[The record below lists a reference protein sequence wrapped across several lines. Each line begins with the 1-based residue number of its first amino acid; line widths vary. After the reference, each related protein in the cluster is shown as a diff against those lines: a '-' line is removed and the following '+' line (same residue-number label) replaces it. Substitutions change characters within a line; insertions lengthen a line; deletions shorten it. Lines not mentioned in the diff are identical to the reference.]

1 MKRIILLFICILL
14 CASLAG
20 CKLNSGS
27 VDSSLSLVSDQSKT
41 AIEQTSASSA
51 PDTSDAAESSTEAKP
66 TAGTAVPD
74 TAAESK
80 NEPALTTPE
89 TTSPAQGNPQGGGET
104 KEPDAPKETVPPAPK
119 EPTST
124 SAPPEPETTA
134 PTTETSMS
142 ETPTDPYAYP
152 FNIEQIRNDC
162 IALGKSYGFVLNESL
177 TPGNASW
184 AGAETASTNTQGSL
198 LKRVLGEMIEYYSPA
213 YRESIGLPEIN
224 ISAFDI
230 YCEQTGNG
238 SYRIYFLFLL

>member
-27 VDSSLSLVSDQSKT
+27 VDSSLSLVSDQSKP

-224 ISAFDI
+224 ISAFNI

>member
-1 MKRIILLFICILL
+1 MKRLILLFICILL

-124 SAPPEPETTA
+124 SAPPELETTA

-224 ISAFDI
+224 ISAFNI

>member
-124 SAPPEPETTA
+124 SAPPEPETTV

-224 ISAFDI
+224 ISAFNI

>member
-41 AIEQTSASSA
+41 TIEQTSASSA
-51 PDTSDAAESSTEAKP
+51 PDTSEAAESSTEAKTP
-66 TAGTAVPD
+66 AGTAIPD
-74 TAAESK
+74 TAADSK
-80 NEPALTTPE
+80 NEPAQTTPG
-89 TTSPAQGNPQGGGET
+89 TTSPAQGDPQGGGET
-104 KEPDAPKETVPPAPK
+104 KETTSTPVPPK
-119 EPTST
+119 
-124 SAPPEPETTA
+124 PETTA
-134 PTTETSMS
+134 PTTETSTS

-162 IALGKSYGFVLNESL
+162 IALGKSYGFALNESL
-177 TPGNASW
+177 TPVNASW

-198 LKRVLGEMIEYYSPA
+198 LKRMLGEMIEYYSPA

-224 ISAFDI
+224 ISAFNI

>member
-66 TAGTAVPD
+66 AGTAVPD

-224 ISAFDI
+224 ISAFNI

>member
-104 KEPDAPKETVPPAPK
+104 KEPYAPKETVPPAPK

-224 ISAFDI
+224 ISAFNI

>member
-89 TTSPAQGNPQGGGET
+89 TTSPAQGNPQGDGET

-198 LKRVLGEMIEYYSPA
+198 LKRMLGEMIEYYTPA

-224 ISAFDI
+224 ISAFNI

>member
-51 PDTSDAAESSTEAKP
+51 PYTSDAAESSTEAKP

-89 TTSPAQGNPQGGGET
+89 TTSPAQGDPQGGGET

-134 PTTETSMS
+134 PTAETSMS

-162 IALGKSYGFVLNESL
+162 IALGKSYGFALNESL
-177 TPGNASW
+177 TPVNASW

-198 LKRVLGEMIEYYSPA
+198 LKRMLGEMIEYYTPA
-213 YRESIGLPEIN
+213 YRESIGLPEIS
-224 ISAFDI
+224 ISAFNI

>member
-89 TTSPAQGNPQGGGET
+89 TTSPAQGDPQGGGET

-134 PTTETSMS
+134 PTTETSPP
-142 ETPTDPYAYP
+142 EAPTDPYAYP

-198 LKRVLGEMIEYYSPA
+198 LKRMLGEMIEYYTPA

-224 ISAFDI
+224 ISAFNI

>member
-14 CASLAG
+14 CANLAG

-224 ISAFDI
+224 ISAFNI

>member
-51 PDTSDAAESSTEAKP
+51 PDTSDAAESST
-66 TAGTAVPD
+66 D
-74 TAAESK
+74 
-80 NEPALTTPE
+80 EPALTTPE

-162 IALGKSYGFVLNESL
+162 IALGKSYGFALNESL
-177 TPGNASW
+177 TLVNASW

-198 LKRVLGEMIEYYSPA
+198 LKRMLGEMIEYYSPA

-224 ISAFDI
+224 ISAFNI

>member
-224 ISAFDI
+224 ISAFNI
-230 YCEQTGNG
+230 HCEQTGNG

>member
-27 VDSSLSLVSDQSKT
+27 VDSSLSLVSNQSKT

-224 ISAFDI
+224 ISAFNI

>member
-27 VDSSLSLVSDQSKT
+27 VDFSLSLVSDQSKT

-224 ISAFDI
+224 ISAFNI

>member
-152 FNIEQIRNDC
+152 FIIEQIRNDC

-224 ISAFDI
+224 ISAFNI

>member
-152 FNIEQIRNDC
+152 FNIEQIRDDC

-224 ISAFDI
+224 ISAFNI

>member
-152 FNIEQIRNDC
+152 LNIEQIRNDC

-224 ISAFDI
+224 ISAFNI

>member
-89 TTSPAQGNPQGGGET
+89 TTSPAQGDPQGGGET

-162 IALGKSYGFVLNESL
+162 IALGKSFGFVLNESL

-184 AGAETASTNTQGSL
+184 AGAETAFTNTQGSL
-198 LKRVLGEMIEYYSPA
+198 LKRMLGEMIEYYSPA
-213 YRESIGLPEIN
+213 YRESIGLPEIH
-224 ISAFDI
+224 ISAFNI

>member
-198 LKRVLGEMIEYYSPA
+198 LKRVLGEMIEYYTPA

-224 ISAFDI
+224 ISAFNI

>member
-104 KEPDAPKETVPPAPK
+104 KEPDAPPAPK

-224 ISAFDI
+224 ISAFNI

>member
-20 CKLNSGS
+20 CNLNSGS

-89 TTSPAQGNPQGGGET
+89 TTSPAQGDPQGGGET

-184 AGAETASTNTQGSL
+184 AGAETASTDTQGSL

-224 ISAFDI
+224 ISAFNI

>member
-89 TTSPAQGNPQGGGET
+89 TTSPAQGDPQGGGET

-198 LKRVLGEMIEYYSPA
+198 LKRMLGEMIEYYTPA

-224 ISAFDI
+224 ISAFNI

-238 SYRIYFLFLL
+238 SYRIYFLLLL

>member
-184 AGAETASTNTQGSL
+184 SGAETASTNTQGSL

-224 ISAFDI
+224 ISAFNI

>member
-20 CKLNSGS
+20 CKLNSDS
-27 VDSSLSLVSDQSKT
+27 IDSSLSLVSDQSKT

-89 TTSPAQGNPQGGGET
+89 TTSPAQGDPQGGGET

-198 LKRVLGEMIEYYSPA
+198 LKRMLGEMIEYYTPA

-224 ISAFDI
+224 ISAFNI

>member
-89 TTSPAQGNPQGGGET
+89 TTSPAQGDPQGGGET

-162 IALGKSYGFVLNESL
+162 IALGKSYGFVPNESL

-184 AGAETASTNTQGSL
+184 ASAETASTNTQGSL
-198 LKRVLGEMIEYYSPA
+198 LKRMLGEMIEYYTPA

-224 ISAFDI
+224 ISAFNI

>member
-89 TTSPAQGNPQGGGET
+89 TTSPAQGDPQGGGET

-152 FNIEQIRNDC
+152 FNSEQIRTDC

-198 LKRVLGEMIEYYSPA
+198 LKRMLGEMIEYYSPA
-213 YRESIGLPEIN
+213 YRESIGLPEIH
-224 ISAFDI
+224 ISAFNI

>member
-20 CKLNSGS
+20 CKLNSDS

-224 ISAFDI
+224 ISAFNI

>member
-213 YRESIGLPEIN
+213 YRESIGLLEIN
-224 ISAFDI
+224 ISAFNI

>member
-104 KEPDAPKETVPPAPK
+104 KEPDTPKETVPPAPK

-224 ISAFDI
+224 ISAFNI

>member
-184 AGAETASTNTQGSL
+184 TGAETASTNTQGSL

-224 ISAFDI
+224 ISAFNI

>member
-41 AIEQTSASSA
+41 TIEQTSASSA

-89 TTSPAQGNPQGGGET
+89 TTSPAQGDPQGGGET

-162 IALGKSYGFVLNESL
+162 IALGKSFGFVLNESL

-198 LKRVLGEMIEYYSPA
+198 LKRMLGEMIEYYSPA
-213 YRESIGLPEIN
+213 YRESIGLPEIH
-224 ISAFDI
+224 ISAFNI

>member
-51 PDTSDAAESSTEAKP
+51 PDTSDATESSTEAKP

-89 TTSPAQGNPQGGGET
+89 TTSPAQGDPQGGGET

-198 LKRVLGEMIEYYSPA
+198 LKRMLGEMIEYYSPA
-213 YRESIGLPEIN
+213 YRESIGLLEIH
-224 ISAFDI
+224 ISAFNI

>member
-1 MKRIILLFICILL
+1 MKRITALFICILL
-14 CASLAG
+14 CVSFAG
-20 CKLNSGS
+20 CNLNSDS
-27 VDSSLSLVSDQSKT
+27 IDSSLSLVSEPKGTGAKGT
-41 AIEQTSASSA
+41 AESSA
-51 PDTSDAAESSTEAKP
+51 PDISEATDSPDKAATPDSTA
-66 TAGTAVPD
+66 APD
-74 TAAESK
+74 TTAESK

-89 TTSPAQGNPQGGGET
+89 TTSPAQGDPQGGGET
-104 KEPDAPKETVPPAPK
+104 KEPDAPKETAPPAPK

-162 IALGKSYGFVLNESL
+162 IALGKSYGFALNESL
-177 TPGNASW
+177 TPVNASW

-198 LKRVLGEMIEYYSPA
+198 LKRMLGEMIEYYTPA
-213 YRESIGLPEIN
+213 YRESIGLPEIS
-224 ISAFDI
+224 ISAFNI

>member
-89 TTSPAQGNPQGGGET
+89 TTSPAQETHKAAVKQRSPMLRKKLCRRRRRNPHPLLRRRNRKQRHLQQ
-104 KEPDAPKETVPPAPK
+104 KLQCPKHRQTPMHIRL
-119 EPTST
+119 TLNR
-124 SAPPEPETTA
+124 SAMTA
-134 PTTETSMS
+134 
-142 ETPTDPYAYP
+142 
-152 FNIEQIRNDC
+152 
-162 IALGKSYGFVLNESL
+162 
-177 TPGNASW
+177 
-184 AGAETASTNTQGSL
+184 
-198 LKRVLGEMIEYYSPA
+198 
-213 YRESIGLPEIN
+213 
-224 ISAFDI
+224 
-230 YCEQTGNG
+230 
-238 SYRIYFLFLL
+238 

>member
-20 CKLNSGS
+20 CNLNSGS

-41 AIEQTSASSA
+41 AIEQTSAISA

-89 TTSPAQGNPQGGGET
+89 TTSPAQGDPQGGGET
-104 KEPDAPKETVPPAPK
+104 KEPDAPKETVPPA
-119 EPTST
+119 
-124 SAPPEPETTA
+124 PETTA

-224 ISAFDI
+224 ISAFNI

>member
-142 ETPTDPYAYP
+142 ETPTDPYASP

-224 ISAFDI
+224 ISAFNI